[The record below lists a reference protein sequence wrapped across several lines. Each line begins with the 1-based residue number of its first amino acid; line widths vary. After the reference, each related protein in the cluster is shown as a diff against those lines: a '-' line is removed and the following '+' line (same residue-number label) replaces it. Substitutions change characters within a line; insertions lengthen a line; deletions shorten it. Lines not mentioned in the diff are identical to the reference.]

1 MTNLIEQFRTFLAG
15 AKTYLTSIAA
25 VLTALAA
32 FAVGE
37 VDIVGLVTAIFAALG
52 LASLRAGVTTEA
64 KKVAGE

>member
-1 MTNLIEQFRTFLAG
+1 MTNLIEQFRAFLAG
-15 AKTYLTSIAA
+15 AKTYITAAAA

-37 VDIVGLVTAIFAALG
+37 IDLVGLVTAVFAALG
-52 LASLRAGVTTEA
+52 LASLRAGVTTEV

>member
-1 MTNLIEQFRTFLAG
+1 MEAFRNFLAG
-15 AKTYLTSIAA
+15 YKTYFTSVAA

-37 VDIVGLVTAIFAALG
+37 IDLVGLVTAVFAAVG

>member
-1 MTNLIEQFRTFLAG
+1 MESFRTFLAG
-15 AKTYLTSIAA
+15 YKTYLTAA
-25 VLTALAA
+25 AGVLTALAA

-37 VDIVGLVTAIFAALG
+37 IDIVGLVTAVFAALG